1 MASKGRT
8 SSTKAGG
15 GKKSSS
21 GGSSSGG
28 SSSGGSS
35 SGGSSSGGSSSGG
48 SSSGGSSSGSS
59 GRRYSPAPKPQ
70 PPRPKPTITSVTP
83 PTTVTSTTHTNNG
96 ISTNKTVPSANPNSK
111 TQAGGRGSSVF
122 SQSQKAVS
130 QQSTSKAQKETF
142 TYATTKS
149 GNTFVIPS
157 NLNAQARQYYAKL
170 GVATSSQPPTEASFA
185 VDSDTQVII
194 DHIELANWIDDNQVT
209 QDMETQQEIGT
220 DVQPITPDENIFTDN
235 SIPKGD
241 ESTANAVQSVANTN
255 GTTNTVVAEADANW
269 AMGQNL
275 YTGYSQDSL
284 AILDG
289 SANKQDSN
297 GQQWMTQQNQNVVPR
312 DTYVPMA
319 QNGANGTTAM
329 VDNFKASFEKITSNK
344 YFPFIVL
351 GFVGLIVLSVL
362 RGGKSSGGGGAPPVQ
377 ITRYG

>member
-15 GKKSSS
+15 GKKSSTGSSSS
-21 GGSSSGG
+21 GSSGG
-28 SSSGGSS
+28 SSSSGSS
-35 SGGSSSGGSSSGG
+35 SSGSSSSGS
-48 SSSGGSSSGSS
+48 SSSGSS
-59 GRRYSPAPKPQ
+59 GGSSGSRGKVHTPT
-70 PPRPKPTITSVTP
+70 PTITSVTP

-111 TQAGGRGSSVF
+111 TQAGGRGTSVF
-122 SQSQKAVS
+122 SQAPTAVA

-157 NLNAQARQYYAKL
+157 NLTAQARQYYAKL

-194 DHIELANWIDDNQVT
+194 DHIELANWINEGVQC
-209 QDMETQQEIGT
+209 ESHKSGT
-220 DVQPITPDENIFTDN
+220 LCEDVQPVKPDDDNFTDN

-241 ESTANAVQSVANTN
+241 ESTANGVEFGANTN
-255 GTTNTVVAEADANW
+255 GTTNTVVAEADPNW

-297 GQQWMTQQNQNVVPR
+297 GQQWMTQENQNVVPR
-312 DTYVPMA
+312 ATYEQFA
-319 QNGANGTTAM
+319 QNGANNTTAM
-329 VDNFKASFEKITSNK
+329 VDNFKASFEKITTNK

-362 RGGKSSGGGGAPPVQ
+362 RGGKSSGGGSAPPVQ

>member
-15 GKKSSS
+15 GKKSAT
-21 GGSSSGG
+21 GG
-28 SSSGGSS
+28 
-35 SGGSSSGGSSSGG
+35 
-48 SSSGGSSSGSS
+48 SSGGSSSGSS
-59 GRRYSPAPKPQ
+59 GGSSGRKHST
-70 PPRPKPTITSVTP
+70 PTITSVTP

-130 QQSTSKAQKETF
+130 QQPTSKAQKETF

-157 NLNAQARQYYAKL
+157 NLTPQARQYYAKL

-220 DVQPITPDENIFTDN
+220 DVQPIAPDENIFTDN

-241 ESTANAVQSVANTN
+241 ESTANAVQLGANTN
-255 GTTNTVVAEADANW
+255 GTTNTVVAEADPNW

-289 SANKQDSN
+289 SANKTDSN
-297 GQQWMTQQNQNVVPR
+297 GEQWMTQQNQNVVPR
-312 DTYVPMA
+312 ETYQEFA
-319 QNGANGTTAM
+319 QNGANNTTAM

-362 RGGKSSGGGGAPPVQ
+362 RGGKSSGGGSSAPPVQ